1 MNTASRIAQIKTVL
15 ENHFEAEECFVFI
28 FGSRASGEAKP
39 SSDWDIGVFS
49 NSRIRPSKMLM
60 AREELEKIRTL
71 NKFDLVDF
79 WMTAPEFRK
88 NAARTILP
96 LIGDSKKWIKKLS
109 ETI

>member
-1 MNTASRIAQIKTVL
+1 MNTTSHIAEIKTVL
-15 ENHFEAEECFVFI
+15 ENHFGRGDYFVFV
-28 FGSRASGEAKP
+28 FGSRARGEAKP
-39 SSDWDIGVFS
+39 TSDWDIGVFS
-49 NSRIRPSKMLM
+49 NSRVRPSKMFF